1 MQNKYQ
7 SGSATQISLAIGK
20 TNMNSTAV
28 HQTKHDNLAPKKYKE
43 RKCTLWQWNLALA
56 ITFQVATEKSAF
68 IFNKKQIWNPLSP
81 LQPTEKKV

>member
-28 HQTKHDNLAPKKYKE
+28 HQTKHDNLAPKQIE
-43 RKCTLWQWNLALA
+43 RQERNNVHCGNE
-56 ITFQVATEKSAF
+56 I
-68 IFNKKQIWNPLSP
+68 
-81 LQPTEKKV
+81 